1 MYSYQL
7 PAMRDTW
14 KEYPKDDIK
23 ATAIAFMYPFK
34 CTSSPVLDVA
44 WQRLM
49 YIDVLQYYDNV
60 WYINGT

>member
-14 KEYPKDDIK
+14 KEYPKYDIK

-34 CTSSPVLDVA
+34 YTSSPVLDVA

-49 YIDVLQYYDNV
+49 YIDVHQY
-60 WYINGT
+60 